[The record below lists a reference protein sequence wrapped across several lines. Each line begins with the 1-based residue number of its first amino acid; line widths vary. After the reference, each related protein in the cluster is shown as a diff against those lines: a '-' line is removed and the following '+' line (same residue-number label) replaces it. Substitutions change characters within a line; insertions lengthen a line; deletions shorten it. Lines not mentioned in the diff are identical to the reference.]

1 MNRRL
6 GAVAIVLMALTALA
20 GVLSYVFLSKKDPQ
34 ISVAQKQA
42 VEDPVSPSLSP
53 STSSASLAP
62 ASSGALRPDQPVEF
76 KPTAFVR
83 DPSWRLLDWSVK
95 PFPGKPGI
103 ELRASSWAAS
113 GKHSFIRV
121 EEQIRKDASGKIQ
134 VLHIKEMVGDQIIV
148 KLPEGA
154 TQENAETMAAKIGAR
169 AGSRPFAP
177 DTWLFN
183 LDQNLEAVPEGMEN
197 LKSSGAVIDYTEP
210 DLIVRPA
217 RLPNDPKVTDFTAWH
232 LYNNIQ
238 LDKDIKAAKA
248 WDRRTSAAHGTTN
261 KVIVAVLDSGVRYSH
276 QDLSTNMWRN
286 PADPQNGLDDDGNGW
301 VDDVHGIDAVGS
313 ENFAD
318 GNFNAIKDPDT
329 QPGAGSN
336 AESYTDSNLNG
347 IWDTDADPMD
357 TDGHGTHCAGIIG
370 AVGNNGIGLAGV
382 AWAGV
387 EIMALR
393 FIDGTGSLSD
403 EVLCMDYARLRGA
416 KVINGSFGQDGGQS
430 QTEINAISRL
440 NTSGV
445 ILVAAAGNGGI
456 DNIGD
461 NNNGSAP
468 FYPASYTNSNIIAVG
483 ATDRND
489 NKTGF
494 SNFGATAV
502 DLFAP
507 GDNMYSTRTGS
518 DTSYGSGSGT
528 SFAAP
533 VVSGALALLIA
544 EYPDDT
550 VSQRVN
556 RVVSTNAVDVIP
568 ALSGLCVTGGRLNL
582 AKLLPAADVNTLS
595 PALVWHRPDHLE
607 GLIPSA
613 MRTPSTI
620 TLSNDVTIYS
630 GLRKFNNTNG
640 VNTNGLVNQTG
651 GWLFFRTS
659 SAVAWTSNALAW
671 HTNNGDYQF
680 WKATIPA
687 VPARTFQYYLQL
699 DFDSGARTTYSYYT
713 NNADG
718 FTTTTNQATAQ
729 SSPYTFTVPKA
740 TATVTI
746 SSTNQTY
753 NGSARPVSISTTPS
767 GLSNSVT
774 YNGNSSAPTN
784 AGTYNVV
791 ATVTDSNYEGSATST
806 LTITKASATIS
817 LGNLIQTYDGTSRTV
832 TATTSP
838 TNLPVTIT
846 YNGASS
852 APTNA
857 GTYAVVGTI
866 NDTNYSGSASGSLE
880 ISKATATVQISS
892 LSQIYDGSSKPV
904 TVTTTPSGLSVSVT
918 YDGSAT
924 IPSAL
929 GTYAVSATVTD
940 SNYQG
945 SASGTLSITDP
956 PTATFA
962 STFGGATPT
971 SDGDGDGVPAL
982 VEYALGGGT
991 NGNDQSLLPVA
1002 TLAGSTLS
1010 MSAVVR
1016 TNDTNLLIYP
1026 EATLD
1031 LGSSTNWTSS
1041 GFTTNTSNQTN
1052 VPIGFQRREYQFNAS
1067 TNPRAFLK
1075 LTIEQK

>member
-34 ISVAQKQA
+34 NSVAQSQA
-42 VEDPVSPSLSP
+42 VEDQLSP

-620 TLSNDVTIYS
+620 TLSNTVTIYS
-630 GLRKFNNTNG
+630 GLKKFNNTNG

>member
-1 MNRRL
+1 M
-6 GAVAIVLMALTALA
+6 
-20 GVLSYVFLSKKDPQ
+20 
-34 ISVAQKQA
+34 
-42 VEDPVSPSLSP
+42 
-53 STSSASLAP
+53 
-62 ASSGALRPDQPVEF
+62 
-76 KPTAFVR
+76 R

>member
-1 MNRRL
+1 
-6 GAVAIVLMALTALA
+6 
-20 GVLSYVFLSKKDPQ
+20 
-34 ISVAQKQA
+34 
-42 VEDPVSPSLSP
+42 
-53 STSSASLAP
+53 
-62 ASSGALRPDQPVEF
+62 
-76 KPTAFVR
+76 
-83 DPSWRLLDWSVK
+83 
-95 PFPGKPGI
+95 
-103 ELRASSWAAS
+103 
-113 GKHSFIRV
+113 
-121 EEQIRKDASGKIQ
+121 
-134 VLHIKEMVGDQIIV
+134 
-148 KLPEGA
+148 
-154 TQENAETMAAKIGAR
+154 
-169 AGSRPFAP
+169 
-177 DTWLFN
+177 
-183 LDQNLEAVPEGMEN
+183 
-197 LKSSGAVIDYTEP
+197 
-210 DLIVRPA
+210 
-217 RLPNDPKVTDFTAWH
+217 
-232 LYNNIQ
+232 
-238 LDKDIKAAKA
+238 
-248 WDRRTSAAHGTTN
+248 
-261 KVIVAVLDSGVRYSH
+261 
-276 QDLSTNMWRN
+276 
-286 PADPQNGLDDDGNGW
+286 
-301 VDDVHGIDAVGS
+301 
-313 ENFAD
+313 
-318 GNFNAIKDPDT
+318 
-329 QPGAGSN
+329 
-336 AESYTDSNLNG
+336 
-347 IWDTDADPMD
+347 
-357 TDGHGTHCAGIIG
+357 
-370 AVGNNGIGLAGV
+370 
-382 AWAGV
+382 
-387 EIMALR
+387 
-393 FIDGTGSLSD
+393 
-403 EVLCMDYARLRGA
+403 
-416 KVINGSFGQDGGQS
+416 
-430 QTEINAISRL
+430 
-440 NTSGV
+440 
-445 ILVAAAGNGGI
+445 
-456 DNIGD
+456 
-461 NNNGSAP
+461 
-468 FYPASYTNSNIIAVG
+468 
-483 ATDRND
+483 
-489 NKTGF
+489 
-494 SNFGATAV
+494 
-502 DLFAP
+502 
-507 GDNMYSTRTGS
+507 
-518 DTSYGSGSGT
+518 
-528 SFAAP
+528 
-533 VVSGALALLIA
+533 
-544 EYPDDT
+544 
-550 VSQRVN
+550 
-556 RVVSTNAVDVIP
+556 
-568 ALSGLCVTGGRLNL
+568 
-582 AKLLPAADVNTLS
+582 
-595 PALVWHRPDHLE
+595 
-607 GLIPSA
+607 

-620 TLSNDVTIYS
+620 TLSNTVTIYS
-630 GLRKFNNTNG
+630 GLKKFNNTNG

>member
-1 MNRRL
+1 M
-6 GAVAIVLMALTALA
+6 
-20 GVLSYVFLSKKDPQ
+20 
-34 ISVAQKQA
+34 
-42 VEDPVSPSLSP
+42 
-53 STSSASLAP
+53 
-62 ASSGALRPDQPVEF
+62 
-76 KPTAFVR
+76 R

-95 PFPGKPGI
+95 PFPGKPGV
-103 ELRASSWAAS
+103 EMRASSWAAS

-121 EEQIRKDASGKIQ
+121 EEQIQRDTSGKIQ

-177 DTWLFN
+177 DTWLFK
-183 LDQNLEAVPEGMEN
+183 LDQKLEAVPEGMEN

-238 LDKDIKAAKA
+238 IDKDIKAAKA
-248 WDRRTSAAHGTTN
+248 WDRRTSAAYGTTN

-276 QDLSTNMWRN
+276 QDLSANMWRN
-286 PADPQNGLDDDGNGW
+286 PGETPGDGIDNDNNGW
-301 VDDVHGIDAVGS
+301 VDDVFGIDAFGS
-313 ENFAD
+313 EDFTD
-318 GNFNAIKDPDT
+318 SNFNAKRE
-329 QPGAGSN
+329 G
-336 AESYTDSNLNG
+336 SYTDSNNNRV
-347 IWDTDADPMD
+347 WDSDSDPMD
-357 TDGHGTHCAGIIG
+357 TDGHGTHCAGLIG
-370 AVGNNGIGLAGV
+370 AVGNNGIGSAGV

-393 FIDGTGSLSD
+393 FIGPVTNSVTGQVTSSGSLSD

-416 KVINGSFGQDGGQS
+416 KVINASFGQDGGQS
-430 QTEINAISRL
+430 QTEIDAINRL

-445 ILVAAAGNGGI
+445 ILVAAAGNGST
-456 DNIGD
+456 DNVGD
-461 NNNGSAP
+461 NNNGLAP

-620 TLSNDVTIYS
+620 TLSNTVTIYS
-630 GLRKFNNTNG
+630 GLKKFNNTNG

-699 DFDSGARTTYSYYT
+699 DFDSGARTTYSYFT

-718 FTTTTNQATAQ
+718 FATTTNQAAAQ

-740 TATVTI
+740 AATLTL
-746 SSTNQTY
+746 SGTNQTY
-753 NGSARPVSISTTPS
+753 NGSARPVSVSTTPS
-767 GLSNSVT
+767 GLSNTVT
-774 YNGNSSAPTN
+774 YNGSSSPPTN
-784 AGTYNVV
+784 VGTYTVV
-791 ATVTDSNYEGSATST
+791 ATVTDPNYEGSATNT
-806 LTITKASATIS
+806 LTISKATATIT
-817 LGNLIQTYDGTSRTV
+817 LGNLSQTYDGTARSV
-832 TATTSP
+832 TPTTTPSGLATS
-838 TNLPVTIT
+838 LT
-846 YNGASS
+846 YNGSSS
-852 APTNA
+852 APTNSGSYTVVSTITDNNYQGSVTNTLSVAKATATVTLGNTSQTYDGSPRSISATTTPPGLSTSITYDGSATAPVNA
-857 GTYAVVGTI
+857 GTYAVE
-866 NDTNYSGSASGSLE
+866 AH
-880 ISKATATVQISS
+880 
-892 LSQIYDGSSKPV
+892 
-904 TVTTTPSGLSVSVT
+904 
-918 YDGSAT
+918 
-924 IPSAL
+924 
-929 GTYAVSATVTD
+929 VTD

-945 SASGTLSITDP
+945 SATGTLSITAP
-956 PTATFA
+956 PAPTFA
-962 STFGGATPT
+962 STFGTATPT
-971 SDGDGDGVPAL
+971 SDGDGDGIPAL
-982 VEYALGGGT
+982 AEYALGGGT
-991 NGNDQSLLPVA
+991 NGNDQNLLPVA
-1002 TLAGSTLS
+1002 DLTGSTLS

-1026 EATLD
+1026 EATLE
-1031 LGSSTNWTSS
+1031 LGTSTSWITN
-1041 GFTTNTSNQTN
+1041 GFTTNVSNQTN
-1052 VPIGFQRREYQFNAS
+1052 VPTGFQRREYQFNAS